1 MPGGPLLSH
10 RRPQSIRAATDDVRI
25 DLQALI
31 IGSRQ
36 TIAGSVYGT
45 IVVLSV
51 VTAGAKAFEHNLW
64 DLAAIAAVTVLVFW
78 VAHVYSHG
86 LGESLNLGQRLTATE
101 LAAVARREA
110 SILLA
115 AVVPLAMIVIGALGV
130 FGGRTALWLAVG
142 AGVAALAVQ
151 GVRYARL
158 ERLSRT
164 ATIITVAVNV
174 ALGVVIALMKAL
186 LAH

>member
-1 MPGGPLLSH
+1 M
-10 RRPQSIRAATDDVRI
+10 RI
-25 DLQALI
+25 DLKALI

-36 TIAGSVYGT
+36 TIAGTVYGT

-51 VTAGAKAFEHNLW
+51 VTAGAKAFEHDLW
-64 DLAAIAAVTVLVFW
+64 RLAAITAVTALVFW
-78 VAHVYSHG
+78 VAHLYSHG
-86 LGESLNLGQRLTATE
+86 LGESLNLGRRLTAAE
-101 LAAVARREA
+101 LAAIARREA

-115 AVVPLAMIVIGALGV
+115 AVVPVAMIVLGALGV

-142 AGVAALAVQ
+142 TGVAALAVQ

-158 ERLSRT
+158 ERLSRM

-174 ALGVVIALMKAL
+174 ALGLVIALTKAL
-186 LAH
+186 LTH